1 MTTDSLTLALP
12 ADWLG
17 HLEKRLMAQL
27 TAAAEEWSE
36 CATELT
42 HWEDEHLLENPSE
55 ELLQRHR
62 ATTERLLRFGQ
73 QLSLAIGSPDFP
85 DKKLVE
91 MVSATR
97 QMLHNKLTMWHGKMT
112 IERRNE
118 ILQAVFH
125 ES

>member
-1 MTTDSLTLALP
+1 MLPLP
-12 ADWLG
+12 ADSLG
-17 HLEKRLMAQL
+17 HLEKRLISGL
-27 TAAAEEWSE
+27 SSAAEEWSE
-36 CATELT
+36 WATALT
-42 HWEDEHLLENPSE
+42 HWEDEHLLENPPE

-91 MVSATR
+91 MVTATR
-97 QMLHNKLTMWHGKMT
+97 QMLQNKLTMWQGKMT
-112 IERRNE
+112 SERRDE
-118 ILQAVFH
+118 ILRAVFH